1 VFGTKIL
8 SGNLLFMKV
17 NLVISFLLISL
28 LSVSCNKSEDGG
40 GSGFDQSYAGVTDS
54 DFDVIPNEATTF
66 ETNVNLVNIGS
77 DRIEKMEKAIEIIK
91 LVVATE
97 EFKNLILNHSYNG
110 ARTFVDNGGYT
121 NAQIYKILLDGAE
134 RLQPSKNNRMDVEVE
149 LYTAS
154 TNVVGYTYPSSKRI
168 WVNTK
173 YFDQYTPAGVAHN
186 LMHEWMHKLG
196 FEHSSSWNSARDYS
210 VPYAIGDIMGEVGRN
225 FL

>member
-1 VFGTKIL
+1 MRKEFFV
-8 SGNLLFMKV
+8 LL
-17 NLVISFLLISL
+17 LLISFLLGG
-28 LSVSCNKSEDGG
+28 CNQSDG
-40 GSGFDQSYAGVTDS
+40 GSGSGIDQSYIGVTDS

-66 ETNVNLVNIGS
+66 ETNVDLVNFES
-77 DRIEKMEKAIEIIK
+77 NRIEKMEKAIEIIK

-134 RLQPSKNNRMDVEVE
+134 KLQPSKNNRMDVEVE
-149 LYTAS
+149 LYTAA
-154 TNVVGYTYPSSKRI
+154 TNVVGYTYPSSRRI

-173 YFDQYTPAGVAHN
+173 YFDQYTAAGVAHN

-196 FEHSSSWNSARDYS
+196 FEHSSSWNAARDYS
-210 VPYAIGDIMGEVGRN
+210 VPYAIGDIMGEVGKN

>member
-1 VFGTKIL
+1 MLGGTIFFMRKD
-8 SGNLLFMKV
+8 LL
-17 NLVISFLLISL
+17 LLL
-28 LSVSCNKSEDGG
+28 LSLTLFTTACHHTDG
-40 GSGFDQSYAGVTDS
+40 GSGSSFDYSYANVTDS

-66 ETNVNLVNIGS
+66 ETNVDLIDFDS
-77 DRIEKMEKAIEIIK
+77 SRQAKMERAIEIIK

-97 EFKNLILNHSYNG
+97 EFKNLILNHTYNG

-134 RLQPSKNNRMDVEVE
+134 RLQPAKNNRMDVEVE
-149 LYTAS
+149 LYTAA
-154 TNVVGYTYPSSKRI
+154 TNVVGYTYPSSRRI

-173 YFDQYTPAGVAHN
+173 YFDQYTAAGVAHN

-196 FEHSSSWNSARDYS
+196 FEHSSSWNAARDYS
-210 VPYAIGDIMGEVGRN
+210 VPYAIGDIMGEVGKN

>member
-1 VFGTKIL
+1 MKKEILFILLIL
-8 SGNLLFMKV
+8 SLLTTA
-17 NLVISFLLISL
+17 
-28 LSVSCNKSEDGG
+28 CNQSDGG
-40 GSGFDQSYAGVTDS
+40 GSGLDQSYAGISDS

-66 ETNVNLVNIGS
+66 ETNVDLVNFES
-77 DRIEKMEKAIEIIK
+77 ARREKMEEAIEIIK
-91 LVVATE
+91 LVIATE
-97 EFKNLILNHSYNG
+97 EFKNRILNHTYNG
-110 ARTFVDNGGYT
+110 ARTFVDNRGYT
-121 NAQIYKILLDGAE
+121 NAQIYKIMLDGAE
-134 RLQPSKNNRMDVEVE
+134 KLQPTKNNAMDVEVE

-196 FEHSSSWNSARDYS
+196 FDHSSSWNSARDYS
-210 VPYAIGDIMGEVGRN
+210 VPYAIGDIMGEVGKN

>member
-1 VFGTKIL
+1 MLGGTIFFMRKDLIL
-8 SGNLLFMKV
+8 LLLALSIFTTACNHSEGDSGS
-17 NLVISFLLISL
+17 SF
-28 LSVSCNKSEDGG
+28 DY
-40 GSGFDQSYAGVTDS
+40 SYANVTDS

-66 ETNVNLVNIGS
+66 ETNLELFDFDSAREAKI
-77 DRIEKMEKAIEIIK
+77 EKAIEIIK

-97 EFKNLILNHSYNG
+97 EFKNLILNHTYNG

-134 RLQPSKNNRMDVEVE
+134 KLQPAKNNRMDVEVE
-149 LYTAS
+149 LYTAA

-173 YFDQYTPAGVAHN
+173 YFDQYTAAGVAHN

-196 FEHSSSWNSARDYS
+196 FEHSSAWTSSREYS
-210 VPYAIGDIMGEVGRN
+210 VPYAVGYIMGQVGLN

>member
-1 VFGTKIL
+1 LLG
-8 SGNLLFMKV
+8 GNIFFMK
-17 NLVISFLLISL
+17 NKLFIFLISL
-28 LSVSCNKSEDGG
+28 SLFATACNKSEGES
-40 GSGFDQSYAGVTDS
+40 GSGIDQSYAGITEG

-66 ETNVNLVNIGS
+66 ETNVDLVNFGN
-77 DRIEKMEKAIEIIK
+77 DRTNKMEEAIEIIK
-91 LVVATE
+91 MVIATE
-97 EFKNLILNHSYNG
+97 EFKNRILNHTYNG
-110 ARTFVDNGGYT
+110 AKTYIDNRGYT
-121 NAQIYKILLDGAE
+121 NAQIYKIILDGAE
-134 RLQPSKNNRMDVEVE
+134 KLQPTKNNAMDAEVE

-196 FEHSSSWNSARDYS
+196 FEHSSSWNAARDYS
-210 VPYAIGDIMGEVGRN
+210 VPYAVGDIMGEVGEY

>member
-1 VFGTKIL
+1 LLG
-8 SGNLLFMKV
+8 GNIFFMKYKMFI
-17 NLVISFLLISL
+17 LL
-28 LSVSCNKSEDGG
+28 LSLSLFTTACNKSEGEA
-40 GSGFDQSYAGVTDS
+40 GSGIDQSYAGITDG

-66 ETNVNLVNIGS
+66 ETNVDLVNFES
-77 DRIEKMEKAIEIIK
+77 NRVAKMEEAIEIIK
-91 LVVATE
+91 LVIATE
-97 EFKNLILNHSYNG
+97 EFKNKILNHTYNG
-110 ARTFVDNGGYT
+110 AKTFVDNRGYS

-134 RLQPSKNNRMDVEVE
+134 KLQPSKNNTMDAEVE

-173 YFDQYTPAGVAHN
+173 YFDQYTAAGVAHN

-196 FEHSSSWNSARDYS
+196 FEHSSSWNAARDYS
-210 VPYAIGDIMGEVGRN
+210 VPYAVGDIMGEVGKY